1 MKKTLYFCICVLIS
15 VCVISFLPSC
25 EDLSVY
31 DEVIRLHILANSN
44 SEADQELKIF
54 VRDKILSEIGEIVD
68 GAKTKEEAEAA
79 IAASL
84 GAISDIA
91 SSAVTEYGSDAP
103 VSVTLSEERYPRKS
117 YGTVVLP
124 SGTYTSLRVMIG
136 EAEGANWW
144 CVLFPDI
151 CTSPALKKTDGNNTH
166 TASSSEVDISET
178 EEKFVEAGFTPS
190 QYKLITDTKSTRYVI
205 KFRIV
210 EIFNTLFGK

>member
-1 MKKTLYFCICVLIS
+1 MKKTLYFCVCMLIL
-15 VCVISFLPSC
+15 VCVVSFLPSC
-25 EDLSVY
+25 EDFAVY

-44 SEADQELKIF
+44 SESDQALKLF
-54 VRDKILSEIGEIVD
+54 VRDRILSEIGQIVD
-68 GAKTKEEAEAA
+68 SAKTKDEAEAA
-79 IAASL
+79 IASSL

-91 SSAVTEYGSDAP
+91 ASAVTEYGADAP
-103 VSVTLSEERYPRKS
+103 VSVTLSEEKYPRKS
-117 YGTVVLP
+117 YGAVVLP

-151 CTSPALKKTDGNNTH
+151 CTSPALKRSDGND
-166 TASSSEVDISET
+166 TAAEIEISDT

-190 QYKLITDTKSTRYVI
+190 QYKLITDTKSTRCVI

-210 EIFNTLFGK
+210 EIFNAFFGK